1 MGELMDQSKFNNK
14 DNVPQIPVPKR
25 SISLEFFVGL
35 FAAAGV
41 AAAAYLAVGLAGLE
55 LNDSDNYTIYAEFDN
70 ISGLK
75 YGASVEIAGVPI
87 GVVSDINLND
97 PVARV
102 ALKLDRAVR
111 IKDDDIASIRTKG
124 IIGDRYVKISR
135 GASDTFVP
143 EGGTLFETESVVD
156 IEDVIGKV
164 VHSLTGD
171 DKEDESVDDDSE
183 AVSNELEQEVSES
196 GATNVV
202 DSKATKKERE

>member
-1 MGELMDQSKFNNK
+1 MEKTSADKGAERLA
-14 DNVPQIPVPKR
+14 VPKR
-25 SISLEFFVGL
+25 TFSLELLVGI

-55 LNDSDNYTIYAEFDN
+55 IGEGNTYTIYAEFDN

-87 GVVSDINLND
+87 GVVSDIVLKD
-97 PVARV
+97 PVAKV
-102 ALKLDRAVR
+102 ALKLDRRVK

-135 GASDTFVP
+135 GASDSFIA
-143 EGGTLFETESVVD
+143 EGGTVVETESIID

-171 DKEDESVDDDSE
+171 KDEDSDKGKD
-183 AVSNELEQEVSES
+183 
-196 GATNVV
+196 GK
-202 DSKATKKERE
+202 SKG

>member
-1 MGELMDQSKFNNK
+1 M
-14 DNVPQIPVPKR
+14 PKR

-102 ALKLDRAVR
+102 ALKLNRAVR

-171 DKEDESVDDDSE
+171 DKEEESVDDDSE
-183 AVSNELEQEVSES
+183 VVSDELEQEVSES
-196 GATNVV
+196 GATSLV

>member
-1 MGELMDQSKFNNK
+1 MENTSGDKEAERLA
-14 DNVPQIPVPKR
+14 VPKR
-25 SISLEFFVGL
+25 TFSLELLVGI

-55 LNDSDNYTIYAEFDN
+55 IGEGNTYTIYAEFDN

-87 GVVSDINLND
+87 GVVSDIVLKD
-97 PVARV
+97 PVAKV
-102 ALKLDRAVR
+102 SLKLDRRVK

-135 GASDTFVP
+135 GASDVFIA
-143 EGGTLFETESVVD
+143 EGGTVVETESIID

-171 DKEDESVDDDSE
+171 KEDDSDKDKGGK
-183 AVSNELEQEVSES
+183 VK
-196 GATNVV
+196 G
-202 DSKATKKERE
+202 

>member
-1 MGELMDQSKFNNK
+1 MDQSKYNN
-14 DNVPQIPVPKR
+14 PTQQLTVPKR
-25 SISLEFFVGL
+25 TFSLELFVGL

-55 LNDSDNYTIYAEFDN
+55 LGEGNNYTIYAEFDN

-87 GVVSDINLND
+87 GVVSDITLKD
-97 PVARV
+97 PAARIT
-102 ALKLDRAVR
+102 LKLNKSVK

-135 GASDTFVP
+135 GASDTYIP
-143 EGGTLFETESVVD
+143 ADGTIVETESVVD
-156 IEDVIGKV
+156 LEDVIGKV

-171 DKEDESVDDDSE
+171 KDEEKDSSDDKSKDD
-183 AVSNELEQEVSES
+183 
-196 GATNVV
+196 
-202 DSKATKKERE
+202 KKS